1 MCQSA
6 LKGEEEPQAPKINR
20 PGKKRKN
27 GKKNQSRKRSNT
39 LPEKEVCKSIW
50 N

>member
-1 MCQSA
+1 MCVCQSA
-6 LKGEEEPQAPKINR
+6 LKGDEDPQASKKNQ

-39 LPEKEVCKSIW
+39 PPEKEVC